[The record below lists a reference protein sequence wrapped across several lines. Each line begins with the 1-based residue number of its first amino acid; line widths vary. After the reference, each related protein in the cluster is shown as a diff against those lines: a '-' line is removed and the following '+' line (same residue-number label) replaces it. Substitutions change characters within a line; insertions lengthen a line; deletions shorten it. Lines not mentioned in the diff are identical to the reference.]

1 MAMRRVIGSFQRLG
15 LPCRP
20 AMLHGGSVGEAEVKN
35 SSKLKSESGMTAD
48 GEEVVACWSEDEASY
63 SEAVVRAT
71 GARASTEGWME
82 ACDAKMPPLHTVFP
96 PCDDAQH
103 AARPPHRSKLSAASR
118 TAP

>member
-1 MAMRRVIGSFQRLG
+1 MAMRRVIGSFHRLG

-35 SSKLKSESGMTAD
+35 SSKLKSESGMPAD

-82 ACDAKMPPLHTVFP
+82 ACATPSVMQRCPLFTRFLRP
-96 PCDDAQH
+96 AMTPNTLR
-103 AARPPHRSKLSAASR
+103 ARR
-118 TAP
+118 TGQS